1 MGCRKQQG
9 WGRQG
14 PPLELP
20 THRLKAYP
28 RSHLL
33 CVPCAFMSYR
43 QCRARWGL
51 SLCPQTVFIQR
62 LSQSRGS
69 GDIHRQLPCN
79 HRTETSRPG
88 PRGRG
93 RRYSALWNHSSEPS
107 FQLGTA
113 PWKDRLCYVLVSVRG
128 DKKTCR
134 RQTEPTPAES
144 LDGRSILGEAGTL
157 HLYNSLCNGYSPQ
170 YTGGEVEA
178 CRFQGGEEGQDPN
191 LQCIWKPKDLS
202 TGLSWLSRAI
212 KLKNE

>member
-1 MGCRKQQG
+1 MGGRKQQG

-20 THRLKAYP
+20 THPLKAYP

-33 CVPCAFMSYR
+33 CVPCALMSYR
-43 QCRARWGL
+43 KCRARWGL

-69 GDIHRQLPCN
+69 GDIHGQLPCN
-79 HRTETSRPG
+79 HRTETSHPG

-107 FQLGTA
+107 FHLGMA
-113 PWKDRLCYVLVSVRG
+113 PWKDRLCYALVSIRG

-134 RQTEPTPAES
+134 RQTEPMPAES
-144 LDGRSILGEAGTL
+144 LDGRSMLGKLAPSIFTIAYAMGILP
-157 HLYNSLCNGYSPQ
+157 SIQ
-170 YTGGEVEA
+170 VE
-178 CRFQGGEEGQDPN
+178 
-191 LQCIWKPKDLS
+191 
-202 TGLSWLSRAI
+202 
-212 KLKNE
+212 KLKPADFREEKKARILTSNASGNPKILAQDSAGSQEL